1 MGTSDRYEARGAE
14 AEFEPGSRGRVL
26 RNLVGVRSLREI
38 QRLEAECLLAATEQ
52 AIAETRDDQ
61 LFAATDLCRWHRDW
75 LGGLYVWAGEYRQ
88 VNLTKGE
95 LMFAAAEQVPRLMD
109 ELDRGP
115 LRQFTPCHPAEPATV
130 ARALGVVHAEL
141 VLIHP
146 FREGNGRLARLLAT
160 LMALQAGLPPLDF
173 RGVQGPARRRYFV
186 AIQVAMGRDY
196 GPIADVFTKII
207 ARTLRSNA
215 GT

>member
-1 MGTSDRYEARGAE
+1 MGTSDRYEACGAE

-26 RNLVGVRSLREI
+26 RNLVGVRSLREM
-38 QRLEAECLLAATEQ
+38 QRLEAECLLAATEE

-61 LFAATDLCRWHRDW
+61 RFDATDLCRWHRDW

-95 LMFAAAEQVPRLMD
+95 LMFAAAEQVPRLME

-115 LRQFTPCHPAEPATV
+115 LREFTPCHPAEPATV

-146 FREGNGRLARLLAT
+146 FRPEERGCPRSRRSWRPTPEPPGAAPRPSAST
-160 LMALQAGLPPLDF
+160 DSLQGACD
-173 RGVQGPARRRYFV
+173 
-186 AIQVAMGRDY
+186 
-196 GPIADVFTKII
+196 
-207 ARTLRSNA
+207 S
-215 GT
+215 